1 MKTHRRHRLRSSKH
15 VEITLATLHR
25 WIFANVGVADM
36 KEHFVIDPLISKR
49 QQLMLATQ
57 LCRMVLKVRYL
68 FASSLLITLHMYP
81 SFLISTP
88 ISSLSSHPM
97 PNHYHTHRSL
107 RTRVTLSPLPVPST
121 ASHLLHKARRK
132 HDGIT
137 TFPMC
142 TLLHTLL
149 IRARAHLRC
158 HKIRI
163 VY

>member
-1 MKTHRRHRLRSSKH
+1 
-15 VEITLATLHR
+15 
-25 WIFANVGVADM
+25 M

-68 FASSLLITLHMYP
+68 SSFSLLIISHMYL
-81 SFLISTP
+81 SFLIPTP

-107 RTRVTLSPLPVPST
+107 LFAQGQPFSLLPTSST

-132 HDGIT
+132 HDVSFVVSTSRILGNRDGIT
-137 TFPMC
+137 AFPMC

-149 IRARAHLRC
+149 IKHARALISVTT
-158 HKIRI
+158 KIGMYTNSIALGEQCDYRWKR
-163 VY
+163 